1 MTVKPQ
7 ERALK
12 RLSAL
17 VQIEADFR
25 ASSDASELGFILVN
39 ALHKIVENDHALVWY
54 AHSGKINAVSG
65 GVSVDHDAIQT
76 RWFAKVCK
84 QMTQRSIDQASPQE
98 ILPEHL
104 SADLAAEFATNVPAH
119 LVWVPLVGTG
129 TGSRPIGG
137 ILVLLQR
144 ALENADSRILERVAS
159 AAAFVLSFHTKGR
172 KSGLPN
178 IMRLFTNRWVRLLSL
193 GAIIAIM
200 FIPIELS
207 VLAPARSAPANPA
220 IISAPL
226 DGVIRNIL
234 VPPNQA
240 VKQGEIIALME
251 TNELQ
256 AAFEVANRRAAVLA
270 ADLRRATQ
278 KAFFDDDAK
287 AQISLLL
294 AQLREREAER
304 DLAKERLSRVEL
316 RAPIDG
322 VAILADQNEWTGRPV
337 RTGER
342 ILIVAKPTEAL
353 LEILIPVE
361 DAVVVEE
368 GAKIEFFSSV
378 SPNKPIKAVLERVA
392 YTSSVQPDQ
401 TLAFRAEAR
410 FSDAETTP
418 RLGFTGTAKIFSD
431 KVPIYYALFRKPA
444 ATVRRTLGF

>member
-1 MTVKPQ
+1 M
-7 ERALK
+7 K

-17 VQIEADFR
+17 VQIEADLR
-25 ASSDASELGFILVN
+25 ASADVSELGFILVN
-39 ALHKIVENDHALVWY
+39 SLHKIVENEHALVWY
-54 AHSGKINAVSG
+54 AHSGKVSAVSG
-65 GVSVDHDAIQT
+65 GVSIDHDSIQT
-76 RWFAKVCK
+76 RWFANVFKRMAK
-84 QMTQRSIDQASPQE
+84 TQPDQRVPKE

-104 SADLAAEFATNVPAH
+104 SADLAAEFSTNIPAH
-119 LVWVPLVGTG
+119 LAWVPLLGTDN
-129 TGSRPIGG
+129 RLYGG
-137 ILVLLQR
+137 ILVLLR
-144 ALENADSRILERVAS
+144 RTLDDAETRILERVAN
-159 AAAFVLSFHTKGR
+159 AAAFVLSFHIR
-172 KSGLPN
+172 SQKSGLPN
-178 IMRLFTNRWVRLLSL
+178 ILRPIGNRWVQLLGL
-193 GAIIAIM
+193 AAVAFAM

-207 VLAPARSAPANPA
+207 VLAPAKSAPSNPA

-240 VKQGEIIALME
+240 VTRGEVVARME

-278 KAFFDDDAK
+278 KAFFEDDAK

-304 DLAKERLSRVEL
+304 DLAQERLSRVEL

-410 FSDAETTP
+410 FSEAETPP

-431 KVPIYYALFRKPA
+431 KVPLYYALFRKPA
-444 ATVRRTLGF
+444 ATIRRTLGF

>member
-1 MTVKPQ
+1 MTVNPQ
-7 ERALK
+7 DRALR

-17 VQIEADFR
+17 VQFEADLR
-25 ASSDASELGFILVN
+25 GSADLSELGFILVN
-39 ALHKIVENDHALVWY
+39 SLNKIVENDHALVWF
-54 AHSGKINAVSG
+54 AHSRKISAVSG

-76 RWFAKVCK
+76 RWYAKLCR
-84 QMTQRSIDQASPQE
+84 QMAKKHPDDTSPRE
-98 ILPEHL
+98 VTAEHL
-104 SADLAAEFATNVPAH
+104 SNDLVAEFANSVPAH
-119 LVWVPLVGTG
+119 LVWVPLCDRDKKHVGG
-129 TGSRPIGG
+129 
-137 ILVLLQR
+137 VLLLR
-144 ALENADSRILERVAS
+144 AHALDEADSRILIRAAN
-159 AAAFVLSFHTKGR
+159 AAAFVLAFHRKGD
-172 KSGLPN
+172 KPGLTSLIRP
-178 IMRLFTNRWVRLLSL
+178 FANRWLQLLVL
-193 GAIIAIM
+193 AVVVAAM
-200 FIPIELS
+200 FVPIELS

-220 IISAPL
+220 IVSAPL
-226 DGVIRNIL
+226 DGVIRSVL
-234 VPPNQA
+234 VPPNQS
-240 VKQGEIIALME
+240 VKQGEIVAQME

-256 AAFEVANRRAAVLA
+256 AAFEVADRRAAVLA

-278 KAFFDDDAK
+278 KAFFEDDAK

-304 DLAKERLSRVEL
+304 DLAKERLSRVNL

-322 VAILADQNEWTGRPV
+322 IAILSDQNEWTGRPV

-342 ILIVAKPTEAL
+342 ILIVAKPTEAI

-378 SPNKPIKAVLERVA
+378 TPNKPITAVLERVA

-410 FSDAETTP
+410 FSNAETTP

-431 KVPIYYALFRKPA
+431 KVPLYYALFRKPA